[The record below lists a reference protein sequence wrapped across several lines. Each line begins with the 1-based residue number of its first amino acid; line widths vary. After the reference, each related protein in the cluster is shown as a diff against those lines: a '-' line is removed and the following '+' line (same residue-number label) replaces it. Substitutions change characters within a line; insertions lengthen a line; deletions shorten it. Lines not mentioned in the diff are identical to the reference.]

1 MTFKDLL
8 KSKCQDMVNHKAR
21 REALLRILGRKGQEV
36 QDATGLKVT
45 VAEGPSNTI
54 WINIKGS
61 WPHPYLDEAVVF
73 KTDIRVEPT
82 SDESRW
88 LFHYNKERYENET
101 AVFDVLAHDI
111 ACAMPSAEMQKV
123 LGKGSH

>member
-21 REALLRILGRKGQEV
+21 REALLHILGRKGQEV

-45 VAEGPSNTI
+45 VAEGPSN
-54 WINIKGS
+54 
-61 WPHPYLDEAVVF
+61 
-73 KTDIRVEPT
+73 
-82 SDESRW
+82 
-88 LFHYNKERYENET
+88 
-101 AVFDVLAHDI
+101 
-111 ACAMPSAEMQKV
+111 AEMQKV